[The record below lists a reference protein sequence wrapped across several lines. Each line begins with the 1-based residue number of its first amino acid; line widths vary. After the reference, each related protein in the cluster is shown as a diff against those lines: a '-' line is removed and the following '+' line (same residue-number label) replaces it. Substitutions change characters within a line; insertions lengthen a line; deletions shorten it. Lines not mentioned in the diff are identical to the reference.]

1 MSVRKRGNGS
11 RIFGLLLM
19 LMGIAWILQETG
31 FVYFVR
37 GSLGAWVL
45 FVFGLFLM
53 ISGFSQN
60 SKRMA
65 FWGTVMA
72 LGSSIHLLQDY
83 RIIHPYLIDVWPL
96 YLSSVGVA
104 FLATIFI
111 KPTDLA
117 ALIPGGIF
125 LLSGVYIFM
134 EVNGFFRY
142 EIMYNSNRI
151 LAIFLI
157 LIGSLLLWKNPRNKE
172 KKESESVPSKESAA
186 NSGKS
191 NI

>member
-1 MSVRKRGNGS
+1 M
-11 RIFGLLLM
+11 
-19 LMGIAWILQETG
+19 
-31 FVYFVR
+31 
-37 GSLGAWVL
+37 
-45 FVFGLFLM
+45 
-53 ISGFSQN
+53 
-60 SKRMA
+60 
-65 FWGTVMA
+65 
-72 LGSSIHLLQDY
+72 
-83 RIIHPYLIDVWPL
+83 
-96 YLSSVGVA
+96 
-104 FLATIFI
+104 ATIFI